1 MKELSDRERYI
12 LLKTVQNDNILPITS
27 VCNMNCRFC
36 SHYNNPAGLEVY
48 RFGHLDIFLIKE
60 LLEFLSPDETLVIG
74 ESASKIIEGDPFTH
88 PDILKIICLIR
99 DKFPGK
105 QINITTNGS
114 YLTDRVI
121 KFLKENEPIEL
132 NISLNCSD
140 PGERVFLMS
149 DKNPAI
155 VFEGLEL
162 FQKYNLTFHGSIVA
176 MPHLMG
182 WGYLKETIDLLASYQ
197 PASVRICLP
206 GYTRYAADSLKFD
219 VNSIYRPL
227 INLIDKLA
235 EYCAFPLLLEPPRI
249 DDFTCHI
256 KGIIPASPAA
266 AVPLKKNDIIKRVGA
281 DEVKSRVE
289 AFDLITRRKDPLIVI
304 NRDNSLVEV
313 PLKKEAG
320 EKSGLVF
327 DYDMDIK
334 TINSIERIIKNY
346 RGKDILLL
354 TSILAKGLLEKIAD
368 HMQGIY
374 PKTIIDVRVVSNNFF
389 GGSIACAGLLLC
401 DDIIK
406 AVKENNKKYDLIVV
420 PGIIFDIFGND
431 LIGKNYKILVEECE
445 TEIEII

>member
-1 MKELSDRERYI
+1 MKELTARERYI

-36 SHYNNPAGLEVY
+36 SHCNNPIGLEVY
-48 RFGHLDIFLIKE
+48 RFGHLDISLIKE
-60 LLEFLSPDETLVIG
+60 LLEFLSPDGTLVIG

-88 PDILKIICLIR
+88 PAILEIIYLIR
-99 DKFPGK
+99 DKFPDK

-121 KFLKENEPIEL
+121 KCLKENEPVEL

-140 PGERVFLMS
+140 PDERVFLMG

-162 FQKYNLTFHGSIVA
+162 FKEYNIIFHGSIVA

-182 WGYLKETIDLLASYQ
+182 WEYLVETIDFLASYQ
-197 PASVRICLP
+197 PASVRIYLP

-219 VNSIYRPL
+219 IDSIYNSL
-227 INLIDKLA
+227 ISLVDRLA
-235 EYCAFPLLLEPPRI
+235 EYYAFPLLLEPPQI
-249 DDFTCHI
+249 DDFTCRI

-266 AVPLKKNDIIKRVGA
+266 AVPLKKNDIVKRVGA

-304 NRDNSLVEV
+304 NRDNSLVQI

-327 DYDMDIK
+327 DYDLDLK
-334 TINSIERIIKNY
+334 TINSIERVIRDY

-354 TSILAKGLLEKIAD
+354 TSILAEGLLQKVAE

-374 PKTIIDVRVVSNNFF
+374 SKTIVDVMAVSNNFF

-406 AVKENNKKYDLIVV
+406 AVKKNNKKYDLIVV

-431 LIGKNYKILVEECE
+431 LIGKNYKIIAQECE